1 MNVTQTVLDYFVEKG
16 NFSEQTDEDIL
27 ALRYLDQGTIDSMG
41 IIDMVIAL
49 EQGFDVQLSAE
60 DMQSGEFQT
69 VGGVI
74 SIIERLVMERRHAA

>member
-60 DMQSGEFQT
+60 DMQSKEFQT